1 MLMEKS
7 HERAITSTICIV
19 VVAVVGNIPYFFLF
33 VFRLVRAVVRVC
45 IRLFSAQLTPMYTN
59 THIKFVSPSNKQT
72 HNVDE
77 KETQLYSRTELEVI
91 AYILIMF
98 IRFFHIYP

>member
-19 VVAVVGNIPYFFLF
+19 VVAVVGNIPYFILF